1 MPKKVKKVELQIG
14 YATLTPS
21 SKIDFPKEY
30 NNWASTCGKLRG
42 AAIGTKQ
49 GTLRTALETH
59 AKKVRPKSKNKGST
73 GVQTIFAKINSELL
87 PSNGHYGTSE
97 MKVLESIERTLNR
110 WMQPEHKLNPAN
122 IMFTRPIK
130 HKNGVYAENAKTKP
144 IYGHYLDDF
153 FAARHNKTA
162 VDSSWIKD
170 KLGEARP
177 PMYQALFG
185 GKMFTEGKSLLEIV
199 QKGIE
204 QIPNQ
209 EFTAIIDSPLSDLLV
224 TIPQIKS
231 ATTGWLRSATY
242 GNEVSVGTMRT
253 KMEGRIFHVKGEGD
267 VIREYGNL
275 GNFEGE
281 IVSYRLDLDDKAIE
295 DYVLA
300 YWNSLKGLA
309 GKKGDSHT
317 FAKSWKN
324 QLKGW
329 VFVA

>member
-1 MPKKVKKVELQIG
+1 MPKVKKVELHIG
-14 YATLTPS
+14 YTTLTPS
-21 SKIDFPKEY
+21 TKIDFPKEY
-30 NNWASTCGKLRG
+30 NNWARTCGKLSG
-42 AAIGTKQ
+42 GAIGTKQ

-97 MKVLESIERTLNR
+97 MKVLQSIERTLNR
-110 WMQPEHKLNPAN
+110 WMQPAHKLNPAN

-130 HKNGVYAENAKTKP
+130 HKNGVYAENAKTKK

-162 VDSSWIKD
+162 VNTEWIKD
-170 KLGEARP
+170 ELGEARP

-199 QKGIE
+199 QKGIK
-204 QIPNQ
+204 QIPIQ
-209 EFTAIIDSPLSDLLV
+209 EFEAKIDSPLSDLLV

-231 ATTGWLRSATY
+231 ATTGWLRSATD
-242 GNEVSVGTMRT
+242 GNEVSVKTMRE
-253 KMEGRIFHVKGEGD
+253 KMEGRIFRVKGEGD

-275 GNFEGE
+275 GSFEGE
-281 IVSYRLDLDDKAIE
+281 IISYRLDLDDEAVK

-300 YWNSLKGLA
+300 YWNSLKGKA
-309 GKKGDSHT
+309 GKKADYTT
-317 FAKSWKN
+317 FAKSWMN

>member
-1 MPKKVKKVELQIG
+1 MPKVKKVELQIG
-14 YATLTPS
+14 YTTLTPS
-21 SKIDFPKEY
+21 TKIDFPKEF
-30 NNWASTCGKLRG
+30 NNWASACGKLSG
-42 AAIGTKQ
+42 GAIGTKQ
-49 GTLRTALETH
+49 GTLLTALETH

-87 PSNGHYGTSE
+87 NRNGQYGTPE
-97 MKVLESIERTLNR
+97 LKVLQTIEKTLIR

-130 HKNGVYAENAKTKP
+130 HKDGVYAENAKTKR

-153 FAARHNKTA
+153 FAARHNKPA
-162 VDSSWIKD
+162 VDSTWINDEK
-170 KLGEARP
+170 GEARP

-185 GKMFTEGKSLLEIV
+185 GKMFTKGKSLLEIV
-199 QKGIE
+199 QKGIK

-209 EFTAIIDSPLSDLLV
+209 EFTAVIDSPLSDLLV

-231 ATTGWLRSATY
+231 ATTGWLRSATD
-242 GNEVSVGTMRT
+242 GNEVSVSAMRT
-253 KMEGRIFHVKGEGD
+253 KMEGRIFHIKGEGD

-275 GNFEGE
+275 GSFEGE
-281 IVSYRLDLDDKAIE
+281 ITSYRLDLDEEAVK

-300 YWNSLKGLA
+300 YWNSLS
-309 GKKGDSHT
+309 GKASKRADYTT
-317 FAKSWKN
+317 FAKSWMN
-324 QLKGW
+324 QIKGW